1 MTSNQIT
8 QLDGLKELINE
19 IEHNNI
25 DQLAFIDCAIEH
37 LICLIGY
44 DEQTVSEIRTDKN
57 YCGCFYDQLNNYFQ
71 SELKEYNTVISE

>member
-1 MTSNQIT
+1 MTSNELK
-8 QLDGLKELINE
+8 QLGGLKKLIDE
-19 IEHNNI
+19 FGYNNI
-25 DQLAFIDCAIEH
+25 DRLAFIDCAIEH

-57 YCGCFYDQLNNYFQ
+57 YCGCFYNQLNNYFQ